1 MNSVRANVSNF
12 EYPVFPQFSLQCQI
26 PLLRVGCN
34 EFSRYNQSK
43 NKIGLNAWTI
53 TGIISGL
60 SRVASGEVLEDS
72 QTRNESGIDYPG
84 LRQGVD
90 VRAGTG
96 APGPKATGKNGAW
109 KLSWSAVPTSSRT

>member
-43 NKIGLNAWTI
+43 NKIELNAWTI

-90 VRAGTG
+90 VRAGT
-96 APGPKATGKNGAW
+96 ARQR
-109 KLSWSAVPTSSRT
+109 VR